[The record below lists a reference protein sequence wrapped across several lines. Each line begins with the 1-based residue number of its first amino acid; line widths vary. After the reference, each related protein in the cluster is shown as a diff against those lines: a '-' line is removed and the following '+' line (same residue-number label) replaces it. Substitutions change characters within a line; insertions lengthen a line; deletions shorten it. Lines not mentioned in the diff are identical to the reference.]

1 MGVPAEF
8 IFFLA
13 HLIRVEWK
21 SLSGNW
27 QIPPHTHP
35 TILLSHFLQN
45 LKRPPSKL
53 IGVTWTWNKPT
64 RMSILNK
71 CWLLQGG
78 PFESL
83 ISSSSEPIIPPSI
96 CNSPTGQASL
106 LILLS
111 HLDFHLQQPF
121 SIWSPPVFSTLG
133 HFQKPETSLKR
144 WWFSLHDN
152 VQEHIPHN
160 PKTIPYHLLS
170 SGIISKW
177 PTSSTGGLFWRG
189 WHLLNILRCLFLK
202 TILAAWP
209 SHFPSSFS
217 ALECSK
223 LFPSANLHQSSSSI
237 SLPYPGPIFP
247 SPTLFPACN

>member
-27 QIPPHTHP
+27 QIPPHKHP

-121 SIWSPPVFSTLG
+121 SIWSPPVFSTLS

-160 PKTIPYHLLS
+160 PKTIPYRLLS

-177 PTSSTGGLFWRG
+177 QNIFYRRSPLKGLTLVEYLEMLIFKN
-189 WHLLNILRCLFLK
+189 HLSCMTITFSLFFL
-202 TILAAWP
+202 
-209 SHFPSSFS
+209 S
-217 ALECSK
+217 
-223 LFPSANLHQSSSSI
+223 
-237 SLPYPGPIFP
+237 PGM
-247 SPTLFPACN
+247 L

>member
-71 CWLLQGG
+71 CLLLQGS

-83 ISSSSEPIIPPSI
+83 ISSSNEPIIPPSI
-96 CNSPTGQASL
+96 CNSPPGQASL
-106 LILLS
+106 RFCFHTSTFISSDHSQFDHLLCFL
-111 HLDFHLQQPF
+111 HLVISKNQRPSWKD
-121 SIWSPPVFSTLG
+121 G
-133 HFQKPETSLKR
+133 G
-144 WWFSLHDN
+144 FSLHDN

-160 PKTIPYHLLS
+160 PKTIPYCVLS

-177 PTSSTGGLFWRG
+177 QNIFYRRSLLKGLTLVEYPETLIFKN
-189 WHLLNILRCLFLK
+189 HLSCMTITFSLFFL
-202 TILAAWP
+202 
-209 SHFPSSFS
+209 S
-217 ALECSK
+217 
-223 LFPSANLHQSSSSI
+223 
-237 SLPYPGPIFP
+237 PGM
-247 SPTLFPACN
+247 L

>member
-1 MGVPAEF
+1 M
-8 IFFLA
+8 
-13 HLIRVEWK
+13 
-21 SLSGNW
+21 
-27 QIPPHTHP
+27 
-35 TILLSHFLQN
+35 
-45 LKRPPSKL
+45 

-71 CWLLQGG
+71 CWLLQGS

-83 ISSSSEPIIPPSI
+83 ISSSDEPINPPSI
-96 CNSPTGQASL
+96 CNSRPGQASL

-111 HLDFHLQQPF
+111 HLDFHLQRPF

-160 PKTIPYHLLS
+160 PKTIPYRVLS

-177 PTSSTGGLFWRG
+177 QNIFYRRSLLKGLTLVEYPEMLIFKN
-189 WHLLNILRCLFLK
+189 HLSCMTITFSLFFL
-202 TILAAWP
+202 
-209 SHFPSSFS
+209 S
-217 ALECSK
+217 
-223 LFPSANLHQSSSSI
+223 
-237 SLPYPGPIFP
+237 PGM
-247 SPTLFPACN
+247 L